1 MSGSSS
7 QDSPSRKSQPQEDA
21 LDDSS
26 SGATA
31 LGRTL
36 EAELTRAA
44 TRANPASLTEPAASA
59 APAAPSASPVP
70 PATPAGTPAELDLDL
85 ISASSPASADAPA
98 ATEGDAPA
106 AEDPDAD
113 ADGDDAQ
120 RGASRRPRIGWGGVL
135 ALLNVVLSGFIL
147 MLWGV
152 PRWDGARIG
161 AAARAKNDGAGAG
174 TGVRAGAGGNRVDSG
189 RGDAGRLD
197 PNQARAASATGE
209 GGTTSTAA
217 ASVGGG
223 AARLN
228 AASGPGGGGLG
239 RTTQSG
245 AAGAFGASG
254 ASAASAERGD
264 AGAGDG
270 GRDGVEVPELPQ
282 AIISVMPGQRAPDV
296 TVPPPPPQPSQPPA
310 GRDDNAV
317 AVGGAVNAGAD
328 AAIEAGNAAAGGT
341 GGNAGSGV
349 ASRVPIAGADGVTM
363 PERLAESHVR
373 PTIAALAD
381 GEPVTGEVTLAAT
394 IRIDGSVADVQV
406 LSSSRPGAGLE
417 HAAADAVRRWRYKPA
432 TRDGQPI
439 DSRLTITVT
448 FR

>member
-7 QDSPSRKSQPQEDA
+7 HDSPSRKPQPPEDA
-21 LDDSS
+21 LDGASS
-26 SGATA
+26 SASA

-44 TRANPASLTEPAASA
+44 TRPNPASLST
-59 APAAPSASPVP
+59 P
-70 PATPAGTPAELDLDL
+70 PD
-85 ISASSPASADAPA
+85 ADAPA
-98 ATEGDAPA
+98 DGAAKPAGPSDQSNRASGAAAPMPA
-106 AEDPDAD
+106 APGGAATRGDESLDLLDRFNRASGAAAAEQEAH
-113 ADGDDAQ
+113 ADGDAEDAQ
-120 RGASRRPRIGWGGVL
+120 AGAPRRPRIGWGGVL

-152 PRWDGARIG
+152 PRWDGARVG
-161 AAARAKNDGAGAG
+161 AAGRVKDGGP
-174 TGVRAGAGGNRVDSG
+174 GVRAGASRGDSG
-189 RGDAGRLD
+189 RGNESRASGDA
-197 PNQARAASATGE
+197 
-209 GGTTSTAA
+209 AA
-217 ASVGGG
+217 ASPLATVPGGEPG
-223 AARLN
+223 LN
-228 AASGPGGGGLG
+228 AASAAGGLTG
-239 RTTQSG
+239 R
-245 AAGAFGASG
+245 APRPGASG
-254 ASAASAERGD
+254 GSDQGD
-264 AGAGDG
+264 AGNGSVNGADADGADAAGGAD
-270 GRDGVEVPELPQ
+270 VPELPQ

-296 TVPPPPPQPSQPPA
+296 AIPPA
-310 GRDDNAV
+310 PAQLPPSPPSAASDAGPAGAAAARDDA
-317 AVGGAVNAGAD
+317 GAVTPGAD
-328 AAIEAGNAAAGGT
+328 AAIEAGSAAARATRGAPASQ
-341 GGNAGSGV
+341 NAGS
-349 ASRVPIAGADGVTM
+349 RVPVAGANGVTM

>member
-7 QDSPSRKSQPQEDA
+7 HDSPSRKTQPSEDA
-21 LDDSS
+21 LEGPS

-44 TRANPASLTEPAASA
+44 TRANPASLTAPEASATPATPAASPVPPV
-59 APAAPSASPVP
+59 PAVP
-70 PATPAGTPAELDLDL
+70 PATPAGAPADLDLDL
-85 ISASSPASADAPA
+85 ISASSTDSGDAAAD
-98 ATEGDAPA
+98 GDAPA

-113 ADGDDAQ
+113 SDADDAQ
-120 RGASRRPRIGWGGVL
+120 PGATRRPRIGWGGVL

-152 PRWDGARIG
+152 PRLDGARIG
-161 AAARAKNDGAGAG
+161 VTARAKNDGAGAN
-174 TGVRAGAGGNRVDSG
+174 TGARAGVAGGASANRID
-189 RGDAGRLD
+189 R
-197 PNQARAASATGE
+197 NQAGAASATGV
-209 GGTTSTAA
+209 GGTASAAA
-217 ASVGGG
+217 ASAGGG
-223 AARLN
+223 AAGLN
-228 AASGPGGGGLG
+228 AASGPGRGGAGLTG
-239 RTTQSG
+239 RTAQ
-245 AAGAFGASG
+245 FGASG
-254 ASAASAERGD
+254 VSRATDSQGD

-270 GRDGVEVPELPQ
+270 AGAGGVDVPELPQ
-282 AIISVMPGQRAPDV
+282 AIISVIPGQRAPDV
-296 TVPPPPPQPSQPPA
+296 TIPPPPPQPSQPPA
-310 GRDDNAV
+310 ARDDHAV
-317 AVGGAVNAGAD
+317 AVGGAVKAGAD
-328 AAIEAGNAAAGGT
+328 AAIEAGIAAARAT
-341 GGNAGSGV
+341 GGNTAGNGA

-381 GEPVTGEVTLAAT
+381 GEPVSGEVTLAAT
-394 IRIDGSVADVQV
+394 IRIDGSVTDVQV
-406 LSSSRPGAGLE
+406 LSSSRTGAGLE